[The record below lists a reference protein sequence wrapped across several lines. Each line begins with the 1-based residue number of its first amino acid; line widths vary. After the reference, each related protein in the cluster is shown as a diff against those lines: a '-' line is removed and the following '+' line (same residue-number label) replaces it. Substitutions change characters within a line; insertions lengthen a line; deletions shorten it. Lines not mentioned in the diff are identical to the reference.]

1 MIISNK
7 AHIDILKIF
16 ITKKKFPHNSGWSNG
31 IFVKNGKEALSLG
44 LQILNL
50 KKQKIAVP
58 ALICSSV
65 TDTISEL
72 GHENVFID
80 INENI
85 HICPEK
91 CIEMMKEKK
100 IDGVLLVDYFGVNYE
115 ENLVLAKKIKNLG
128 GIVILDKCQSFL
140 INKNPQDELKYA
152 DIIIYSLRKIFPIK
166 DGGVLF
172 ITKNTNK
179 IHQIKKKNII
189 FDLDFLITNLFEKFT
204 FMIINYKIFIF
215 LKKQMLKFTRY
226 KNHKFFA
233 PKDEKNIKRN
243 LVSTLLYHQLFN
255 KNYFTNFL
263 KQRNHNYEKIIEI
276 LKKNGFKLLRSH
288 KNYHSSPQSIPIID
302 TSGKLLKYLLNND
315 IIGYNWPGKEMP
327 DYVISNRE
335 LYPTATLNN
344 DQIVLIPT
352 HQSLNDLQL
361 KKIETTINSWNIN
374 KID

>member
-16 ITKKKFPHNSGWSNG
+16 ITKKKLSHNSCWSNG

-50 KKQKIAVP
+50 KKKKIAIP

-72 GHENVFID
+72 GHENIFID

-85 HICPEK
+85 QMCSEK
-91 CIEMMKEKK
+91 CTEMMKEKK
-100 IDGVLLVDYFGVNYE
+100 IDGILLVDYFGINYE

-140 INKNPQDELKYA
+140 INKDPQDELKYA

-172 ITKNTNK
+172 ISKNRNK

-189 FDLDFLITNLFEKFT
+189 FDLDFLIISLLEKFI

-215 LKKQMLKFTRY
+215 LKNQLLKFKRY
-226 KNHKFFA
+226 KFHKFVTS
-233 PKDEKNIKRN
+233 KDKKNIKSN
-243 LVSTLLYHQLFN
+243 LVSALLYHQLFN
-255 KNYFTNFL
+255 KNYFIKFL
-263 KQRNHNYEKIIEI
+263 KKRNHNYEKIIAV

-288 KNYHSSPQSIPIID
+288 KNYYSSPQSIPIID
-302 TSGKLLKYLLNND
+302 TSGKLLKYLLDND
-315 IIGYNWPGKEMP
+315 IIGYNWPGKEIP
-327 DYVISNRE
+327 DYVMNNRE